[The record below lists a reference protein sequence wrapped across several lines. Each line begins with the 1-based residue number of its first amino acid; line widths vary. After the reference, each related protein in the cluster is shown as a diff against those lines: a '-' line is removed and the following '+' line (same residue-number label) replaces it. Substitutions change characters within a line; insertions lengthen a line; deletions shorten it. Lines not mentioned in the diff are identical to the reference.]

1 MQFKSVQDFLDHVQQ
16 ELVANRLILPTLPD
30 IALKVRDAVSK
41 GEANAG
47 QLADMITTDAAL
59 SARLIQVANSPLYR
73 GSVEINNIQMAVA
86 RLGNNTIRTL
96 VTSLVMQQMFKPP
109 TATLEALFRETW
121 GQSVNVSAI
130 CRALAS
136 FAKHLDPDEAM
147 LAGLIHQI
155 GKLPIL
161 MLVEKIPEFRD
172 SPARL
177 NKLLEKAH
185 PAVGKIIMDSWN
197 FPETLKPVASEYVN
211 FERDSEGP
219 QADYVDLVQVAF
231 LQSIAGTN
239 HPACRIDW
247 ATVPAFAK
255 LGMSAEEEIMEI
267 EGVAEEI
274 EMAQMMLT

>member
-1 MQFKSVQDFLDHVQQ
+1 MQFKTVQDFLVHVQQ
-16 ELVANRLILPTLPD
+16 ELDANRLILPTLPD

-41 GEANAG
+41 GEANAEE
-47 QLADMITTDAAL
+47 LAKMITTDTAL

-73 GSVEINNIQMAVA
+73 GTVEVNNIQMAVA

-96 VTSLVMQQMFKPP
+96 VTSLVMQQMFSP
-109 TATLEALFRETW
+109 TSDALEELFRETW
-121 GQSVNVSAI
+121 EQSVNVSAI

-136 FAKHLDPDEAM
+136 FANHLDPDEAM

-161 MLVEKIPEFRD
+161 MLVEKIDEFRD
-172 SPARL
+172 SPSRL

-197 FPETLKPVASEYVN
+197 FPESLKPVASEYVN
-211 FERDSEGP
+211 FQRDSGA

-231 LQSIAGTN
+231 LQSIAGTS
-239 HPACRIDW
+239 HPACRVDW

-255 LGMSAEEEIMEI
+255 LGMSAEAEILEI

-274 EMAQMMLT
+274 EMAQMMLS